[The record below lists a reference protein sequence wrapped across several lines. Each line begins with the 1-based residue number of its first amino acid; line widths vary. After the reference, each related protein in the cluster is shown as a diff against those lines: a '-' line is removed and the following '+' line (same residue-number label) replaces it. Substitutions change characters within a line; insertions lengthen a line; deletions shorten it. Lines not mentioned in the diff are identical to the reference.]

1 MASSSEYWR
10 RREEEALKHYIRDE
24 KEYDKHVKRIYQNQL
39 DAIQKEIDAFYGK
52 YAKTEGI
59 TIAEAKKRVSKL
71 DIAAYERKAKKYV
84 EEKDFSDKANEEMR
98 LYNLTMKVNRLEML
112 KANIGLELISGHDEL
127 EKYMAEILKGRT
139 EDELK
144 RQAGILGE
152 TIKNN
157 A

>member
-24 KEYDKHVKRIYQNQL
+24 KEYDKHVKRIYHNQL

-52 YAKTEGI
+52 YAKAEGI

-84 EEKDFSDKANEEMR
+84 ERGNAAVQPHNEGEP
-98 LYNLTMKVNRLEML
+98 
-112 KANIGLELISGHDEL
+112 
-127 EKYMAEILKGRT
+127 
-139 EDELK
+139 
-144 RQAGILGE
+144 AG
-152 TIKNN
+152 N
-157 A
+157 AKS